1 MRKHRLDWLDFI
13 VYVAM
18 TVWFIGTAVILA
30 NDQVPLCDVDGEA
43 VPGSVV
49 EVRMFIDGQQFQ
61 SWQAGM
67 CPRAI
72 DRVVEKLDEMVVP
85 GGPF

>member
-1 MRKHRLDWLDFI
+1 MKRYTVTTALCGIL
-13 VYVAM
+13 VALWSLYLGEL
-18 TVWFIGTAVILA
+18 TIQA
-30 NDQVPLCDVDGEA
+30 NEHVPVCDVDGEA